1 MRSEVLGLL
10 RSGCLQISSK
20 LTLLDKLL
28 VLLDTFL
35 IISGCFFLLMLHEA
49 LATTFPDASARWL
62 CLDAMTDF

>member
-10 RSGCLQISSK
+10 RSGCLQVSSR

-35 IISGCFFLLMLHEA
+35 IISGCFFFLSSSLPGPP
-49 LATTFPDASARWL
+49 F
-62 CLDAMTDF
+62 